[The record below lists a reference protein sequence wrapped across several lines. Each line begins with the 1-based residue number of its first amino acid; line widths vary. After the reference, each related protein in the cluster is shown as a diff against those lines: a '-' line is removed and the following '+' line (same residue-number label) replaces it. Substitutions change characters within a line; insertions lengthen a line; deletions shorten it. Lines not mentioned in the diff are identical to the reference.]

1 MFLFVF
7 LSGAFSWKVKKDPF
21 KQNKKVMA
29 SVVQSNLW
37 SSDIKFLGAKN
48 IFASVSSEALYTE
61 LCYSVLFLS
70 PELCTTYRSLEKEFL
85 LLVPTKTV
93 PLALA
98 WKPES

>member
-1 MFLFVF
+1 
-7 LSGAFSWKVKKDPF
+7 
-21 KQNKKVMA
+21 MA

-48 IFASVSSEALYTE
+48 IFASVSSEALCTE

-85 LLVPTKTV
+85 LLVSTKTV